1 MRLQTS
7 QGSEN
12 IFLFHLVMELHNSI
26 FPGHVTGNM
35 FEYRGIGIFRE
46 GGRFRIDFALG
57 NRFVSS
63 LEWAKKVIDS
73 ELKKYC

>member
-7 QGSEN
+7 QRSQG

-35 FEYRGIGIFRE
+35 YEYRGIGIFRE

-73 ELKKYC
+73 ELKKYR

>member
-7 QGSEN
+7 QRSES
-12 IFLFHLVMELHNSI
+12 IILFYLVMELHNSI

-63 LEWAKKVIDS
+63 LEWAKMVIDS
-73 ELKKYC
+73 ELKKYR